1 MIPTAVQI
9 VRNAPRR
16 IVTKGIPVAQQY
28 NAHMAFVVEHV
39 RWAVFLLRQMT
50 FCRRDLLKGTRSAR
64 ECARHLAEA
73 IQEELRRTQ

>member
-1 MIPTAVQI
+1 MIPTAVRI

-16 IVTKGIPVAQQY
+16 ILVKDGVTQRPEVV
-28 NAHMAFVVEHV
+28 MSSVVEHV

-73 IQEELRRTQ
+73 IQKELRREA